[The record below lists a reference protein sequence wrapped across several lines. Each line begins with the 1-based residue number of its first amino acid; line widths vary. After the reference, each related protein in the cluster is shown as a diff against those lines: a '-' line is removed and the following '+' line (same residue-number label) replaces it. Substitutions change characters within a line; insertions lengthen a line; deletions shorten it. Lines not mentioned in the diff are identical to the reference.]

1 MATKIS
7 ASPNSQAAE
16 ALKPQTA
23 ARGTA
28 APGPRAWIALGMLC
42 VVYVLN
48 FLSRQLPSILAKPI
62 QDSLHLSDGQL
73 GRIGGL
79 YFALFYCC
87 ISIPVGWLADKTN
100 RSKVLAIA
108 CAIWSAAT
116 MCCGGAGSYLQF
128 AFGYMT
134 VGFGEAGGVPPS
146 YSIISDYFPP
156 GRRGRAL
163 GFYNIG
169 PPVGSAL
176 GIAFG
181 ASIAAAYS
189 WRYAFFF
196 LGAVGLIAVIG
207 IIFLVPEPRRG
218 GLDGPAGGVPAHK
231 TGFRQTLLMFVSRPS
246 LMLTGL
252 ACGANQF
259 ITYGLINFAVLFLM
273 REKGMKL
280 KEVAVYYALV
290 VLIGMGGS
298 MLASGRAIDRLT
310 QRSRQ
315 AYALV
320 PAATLTLA
328 LPFYLAFVWAPAWR
342 LALVFLTGTM
352 FLNYFYLTS
361 AVTLVQEEVR
371 PDQRVM
377 SGALLLLIMNLIGL
391 GLGPTFV
398 GAVSDHFRVSHPHGS
413 LQIALY
419 MLAPLYVVAILLFL
433 ALARV
438 LNNESPTAGETAL

>member
-1 MATKIS
+1 
-7 ASPNSQAAE
+7 
-16 ALKPQTA
+16 
-23 ARGTA
+23 
-28 APGPRAWIALGMLC
+28 MLI

-48 FLSRQLPSILAKPI
+48 FLSRQLPGILAKPI
-62 QDSLHLSDGQL
+62 QDSLHVSDGQL

-100 RSKVLAIA
+100 RSKVLAVA

-116 MCCGGAGSYLQF
+116 MCCGGAASYLQF
-128 AFGYMT
+128 AIAYMT

-163 GFYNIG
+163 GLYNIG
-169 PPVGSAL
+169 PPIGAAL

-181 ASIAAAYS
+181 ASIAAAFS
-189 WRYAFFF
+189 WRYAFVL
-196 LGAVGLIAVIG
+196 LGSVGLFAVIG
-207 IIFLVPEPRRG
+207 ILFLVPEPRRG
-218 GLDGPAGGVPAHK
+218 GLDRISDQATASK
-231 TGFRQTLLMFVSRPS
+231 TGFRQTLAMFISRPS
-246 LMLTGL
+246 LMLAAL
-252 ACGANQF
+252 ASGATQF
-259 ITYGLINFAVLFLM
+259 VTYGLINFAVLFLM
-273 REKGMKL
+273 REKGMTL
-280 KEVAVYYALV
+280 KQSPSITRWLSQSEWAGACSPP
-290 VLIGMGGS
+290 G
-298 MLASGRAIDRLT
+298 AAIDRFT
-310 QRSRQ
+310 RRSKQ

-320 PAATLTLA
+320 PAASLTLA
-328 LPFYLAFVWAPAWR
+328 LPFYLAFVWAPSWR
-342 LALVFLTGTM
+342 LALLFLTGTM

-398 GAVSDHFRVSHPHGS
+398 GAASDFFHASHPHQS

-419 MLAPLYVVAILLFL
+419 LLASFYVVAVLLFL

-438 LNNESPTAGETAL
+438 LRNENRTVGETIR

>member
-1 MATKIS
+1 MATNTS
-7 ASPNSQAAE
+7 ASPIATHQE
-16 ALKPQTA
+16 AGGPPMLE
-23 ARGTA
+23 RA
-28 APGPRAWIALGMLC
+28 APGARAWIALGMLC

-87 ISIPVGWLADKTN
+87 ISIPVGWVADKTN
-100 RSKVLAIA
+100 RSKILAAA
-108 CAIWSAAT
+108 CAIWSLAT
-116 MCCGGAGSYLQF
+116 MACGGAATFLQF
-128 AFGYMT
+128 AIGYMT

-169 PPVGSAL
+169 PPIGSAL

-181 ASIAAAYS
+181 ASIAAAFS
-189 WRYAFFF
+189 WRYAFVW
-196 LGAVGLIAVIG
+196 LGSVGLFAVIG
-207 IIFLVPEPRRG
+207 VLFLVPEPPRG
-218 GLDGPAGGVPAHK
+218 GLDRFSDLVPASK
-231 TGFRQTLLMFVSRPS
+231 TGFRQTLAMFVSRPS
-246 LMLTGL
+246 LMLVAL

-273 REKGMKL
+273 REKGMML
-280 KEVAVYYALV
+280 KQVAVYYALV
-290 VLIGMGGS
+290 VLIGMGGGI
-298 MLASGRAIDRLT
+298 LASGRAVDRFT
-310 QRSRQ
+310 RRSKQ
-315 AYALV
+315 AYALL
-320 PAATLTLA
+320 PAASLTLA
-328 LPFYLAFVWAPAWR
+328 LPFYLAFVWAPTWH
-342 LALVFLTGTM
+342 LALLFLIGTM

-398 GAVSDHFRVSHPHGS
+398 GAASDYFHVSHPQQS

-419 MLAPLYVVAILLFL
+419 MLAPFYVVAVLLFL

-438 LNNESPTAGETAL
+438 LKNESCTVGENVL

>member
-1 MATKIS
+1 MATNAS
-7 ASPNSQAAE
+7 ASPIERPEE
-16 ALKPQTA
+16 AGGISSSPP
-23 ARGTA
+23 A
-28 APGPRAWIALGMLC
+28 APAARAWIALGMLC

-48 FLSRQLPSILAKPI
+48 FLSRQLPGILAKPI
-62 QDSLHLSDGQL
+62 QDSLHITDGQL

-100 RSKVLAIA
+100 RSKILALA

-128 AFGYMT
+128 ALGYMT

-146 YSIISDYFPP
+146 YSIISDYFAP

-163 GFYNIG
+163 GLYNIG
-169 PPVGSAL
+169 PPIGSAL

-181 ASIAAAYS
+181 ASIAAAFS
-189 WRYAFFF
+189 WRYAFVF
-196 LGAVGLIAVIG
+196 LGAVGLFASIG
-207 IIFLVPEPRRG
+207 VLVLVPEPRRG
-218 GLDGPAGGVPAHK
+218 GLDRPLDQIPASK
-231 TGFRQTLLMFVSRPS
+231 TGFRQTLAMFVSRPS
-246 LMLTGL
+246 LMLVAL
-252 ACGANQF
+252 ASGANQF
-259 ITYGLINFAVLFLM
+259 ITYGLTNFAVLFLM

-280 KEVAVYYALV
+280 NQVAVYYALV
-290 VLIGMGGS
+290 VLVGMGGGIF
-298 MLASGRAIDRLT
+298 ASGRVIDNFTR
-310 QRSRQ
+310 QSKQ

-328 LPFYLAFVWAPAWR
+328 LPFFLAFVRASSWR
-342 LALVFLTGTM
+342 VALLFLTGTM

-398 GAVSDHFRVSHPHGS
+398 GAASDFFHRTHPHQS

-419 MLAPLYVVAILLFL
+419 LLAPLYVVAIALFL

-438 LNNESPTAGETAL
+438 LRNETRTIGETAR

>member
-1 MATKIS
+1 MAMHTS
-7 ASPNSQAAE
+7 ASPIGSHGQPGELSKPQAA
-16 ALKPQTA
+16 PI
-23 ARGTA
+23 
-28 APGPRAWIALGMLC
+28 GPRAWIALGMLI

-48 FLSRQLPSILAKPI
+48 FLSRQLPGILAKPI
-62 QDSLHLSDGQL
+62 QDSLHVSDGQL

-116 MCCGGAGSYLQF
+116 MLCGGAGSYLQF
-128 AFGYMT
+128 ALAYMT

-163 GFYNIG
+163 GLYNIG
-169 PPVGSAL
+169 PPIGSAL

-181 ASIAAAYS
+181 ASIAAAFS
-189 WRYAFFF
+189 WRYAFVW
-196 LGAVGLIAVIG
+196 LGSAGLFAVIG
-207 IIFLVPEPRRG
+207 ILFLVPEPRRG
-218 GLDGPAGGVPAHK
+218 GLDQTSGQTSASK
-231 TGFRQTLLMFVSRPS
+231 TGFRQTLAMFVSRPS
-246 LMLTGL
+246 LMLAAL
-252 ACGANQF
+252 ASGATQF

-273 REKGMKL
+273 REKGMTL
-280 KEVAVYYALV
+280 KQVAVWYALV
-290 VLIGMGGS
+290 IAIGMGGS
-298 MLASGRAIDRLT
+298 MLASGRAIDRFT
-310 QRSRQ
+310 RRSKQ

-320 PAATLTLA
+320 PAASLALA
-328 LPFYLAFVWAPAWR
+328 LPFYLAFVWAPGWR
-342 LALVFLTGTM
+342 LALIFLTGTM

-398 GAVSDHFRVSHPHGS
+398 GAASDFFHASHPHRS

-419 MLAPLYVVAILLFL
+419 LLASFYVVAILLFL

-438 LNNESPTAGETAL
+438 LRKENRTIGETV